1 MLANFDDPG
10 VADVLIVAVGAP
22 GAYGSRG
29 RVTVY
34 GGLLKRGRRG
44 VSIYMETTTAISL
57 DSRCLSR
64 PMGRLTV
71 GTLPAMFECTSG
83 KQNRVGPVSVDISA
97 ESADDAAGFAVSMAG
112 DGSRVAIGAPRV
124 TSTERTP
131 DMCGYMSWQ
140 SGTQLRLRQACNLP
154 PTSST
159 LPPPTPVLLQHRP
172 LRSNGIRWVQIS
184 MAIPATIMAGRS
196 LCLGMACGWQSEQ
209 RSMTKMVQA
218 APKKTMDAFE
228 CIDGC
233 RSNGSSSEVISLE
246 RSTTRLD
253 LRCLCPKTA
262 RDSPLG
268 WPRKSQKARAKFRYT
283 IMTTTAVI
291 GTNSATLSSARK
303 TRICLVPPSQYLVR
317 HALLSVPHTMIPVA
331 WKNKVR
337 DTFACLS
344 GMQ

>member
-1 MLANFDDPG
+1 MGAG
-10 VADVLIVAVGAP
+10 VALR
-22 GAYGSRG
+22 S
-29 RVTVY
+29 TS
-34 GGLLKRGRRG
+34 GLLKRGRRG

-64 PMGRLTV
+64 PMGRASPSVLLT
-71 GTLPAMFECTSG
+71 TLFECTSG
-83 KQNRVGPVSVDISA
+83 KQTQSGSASVRTSRPNLQVMQLALPSQWQVTVVASPSA
-97 ESADDAAGFAVSMAG
+97 
-112 DGSRVAIGAPRV
+112 RPRV
-124 TSTERTP
+124 TPTERTP

-154 PTSST
+154 PHLLHLFR
-159 LPPPTPVLLQHRP
+159 LPRRVLLHHRP

-196 LCLGMACGWQSEQ
+196 LCLGMACGWQSEH

-233 RSNGSSSEVISLE
+233 RSNGSSSEVISLG

-317 HALLSVPHTMIPVA
+317 AHALLSVPHTMIPVA

-344 GMQ
+344 GMR